1 MLQQMTFC
9 PQCGQKLMLHEIGGR
24 ERPQCD
30 PTQEGCGFV
39 DFGRYLLGVGGLVVQ
54 QNTDGEEEV
63 LLIQRNE
70 EPAKG
75 RWTIPGGYVEYDE
88 TAEVG
93 IVREI
98 WEETGLECE
107 IEGLVGYRNRIER
120 GANTSYV
127 VFKLKIV
134 GGELNSEPSP
144 EIAQVR
150 FYTQSALRV
159 LPDLSPFSL
168 RLALAALDRS
178 FQLLSLTEIPSVFDP
193 QKPIKFFM

>member
-1 MLQQMTFC
+1 MPQQMIFC
-9 PQCGQKLMLHEIGGR
+9 PQCGQKLVLREIGGR

-30 PTQEGCGFV
+30 PMQEGCGFV

-54 QNTDGEEEV
+54 HNTDGEEV

-75 RWTIPGGYVEYDE
+75 RWTIPGGYVEHDE

-98 WEETGLECE
+98 WEETGLESE

-134 GGELNSEPSP
+134 GGELNSEPSS
-144 EIAQVR
+144 EIARVR
-150 FYTQSALRV
+150 FYTQSALRS
-159 LPDLSPFSL
+159 LSDLSPFSL